1 MMSNCELGVLGGNGR
16 RAAAASGL
24 AALLGTRGIH
34 VDGGGELDAVPGGCR
49 QYYVEGKGCIYY
61 LVDHG
66 SPNVAER
73 ECAARS
79 LARSMGFL
87 RLHPIW

>member
-1 MMSNCELGVLGGNGR
+1 MGDGPRLPVDWPRFLGPEESMLME
-16 RAAAASGL
+16 
-24 AALLGTRGIH
+24 
-34 VDGGGELDAVPGGCR
+34 GGELDAVPGGCR

-79 LARSMGFL
+79 LARSTGFL